1 MQEAPV
7 DTRSV
12 LSYDEIMADQTSNE
26 LPTVSENTL
35 PSMAAP
41 DGAELTIKLTELAV
55 AKTHAFQAKNQQAA
69 DKALRLYIEGGGCSG
84 FSYKFK
90 LDDKHA
96 DDHVFDEHG
105 VTVVIDP
112 MSMQYVKGST
122 IDYEED
128 FTRSGFILQNP
139 NASSTC
145 GCGESF
151 SV

>member
-1 MQEAPV
+1 MTNN
-7 DTRSV
+7 D
-12 LSYDEIMADQTSNE
+12 
-26 LPTVSENTL
+26 LPTVSGNTL
-35 PSMAAP
+35 PTMSAP
-41 DGAELTIKLTELAV
+41 EGVALTIQLTDRAI
-55 AKTHAFQAKNQQAA
+55 AKTRAFQQSNADAA

-90 LDDKHA
+90 LDKKRA
-96 DDHVFDEHG
+96 DDHVFEEQG

-112 MSMQYVKGST
+112 MSMQYVKGAT

-139 NASSTC
+139 NATSTC

-151 SV
+151 AL

>member
-1 MQEAPV
+1 M
-7 DTRSV
+7 S
-12 LSYDEIMADQTSNE
+12 STSPNE
-26 LPTVSENTL
+26 LPTVSGNTL
-35 PSMAAP
+35 PSMTAP
-41 DGAELTIKLTELAV
+41 EGGELTVKLTDRAV
-55 AKTHAFQAKNQQAA
+55 SKTQAFQQSNPDAA

-90 LDDKHA
+90 LDDKRA
-96 DDHVFDEHG
+96 DDHVFEEKG
-105 VTVVIDP
+105 VMVVIDP

-128 FTRSGFILQNP
+128 FTHSGFILQNP

-151 SV
+151 AV